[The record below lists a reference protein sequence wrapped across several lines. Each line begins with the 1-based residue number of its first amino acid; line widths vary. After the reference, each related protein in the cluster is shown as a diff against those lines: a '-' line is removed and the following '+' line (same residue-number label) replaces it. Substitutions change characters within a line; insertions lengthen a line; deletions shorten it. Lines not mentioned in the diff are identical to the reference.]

1 MSFGYGTNRKYRR
14 RYEMNIIKK
23 NDMIL
28 RELINLN
35 QDFLYIVSNNE
46 DVFIGGVQSEK
57 KD

>member
-1 MSFGYGTNRKYRR
+1 
-14 RYEMNIIKK
+14 MNIIKK